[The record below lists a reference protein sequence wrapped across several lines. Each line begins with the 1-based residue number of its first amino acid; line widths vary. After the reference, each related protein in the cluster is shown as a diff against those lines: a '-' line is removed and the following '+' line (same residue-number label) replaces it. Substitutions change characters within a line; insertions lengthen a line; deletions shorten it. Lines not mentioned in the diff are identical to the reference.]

1 MSSSGR
7 RSPRSGRR
15 HGTRPT
21 VGFAQSRACRAS
33 EERSQRDHVTLE
45 DVKQVALHL
54 LHKNDKPSVP
64 RYILSVI
71 NTEEV
76 DGILAALL
84 LYLSYY
90 FEMTSQHASDDP
102 LMAEQ
107 SLTDMQVMADI
118 AVKMELARKQ
128 LGLCYS
134 RLILGQGFN
143 QMHHM
148 ARGRTGVSSTYK
160 GRYLY
165 ECLYSFF
172 CYVAWV
178 TFERKD
184 LKAIQMEVGRL
195 FFSDMFNPALM
206 ADGVKDHQ
214 SEPTD
219 SATRFR
225 IRNGP
230 FRRICLYGDAVPYS
244 PRLSWLL
251 SSRRLQRRPNLSQ
264 ILSQRSTVM
273 VSLLPSPRE
282 NAPHLF
288 QRIPSRSRVPVK
300 QQPEQALVDQVNEE
314 LATLRF
320 GILGKP
326 LNQFSHTGLVP
337 QAMEDKDGDIQE
349 SKTSFVSRPR
359 SSGTLD
365 KHSDLSRANTAISRA
380 TTEAPASD
388 TE

>member
-1 MSSSGR
+1 
-7 RSPRSGRR
+7 
-15 HGTRPT
+15 
-21 VGFAQSRACRAS
+21 
-33 EERSQRDHVTLE
+33 
-45 DVKQVALHL
+45 
-54 LHKNDKPSVP
+54 
-64 RYILSVI
+64 
-71 NTEEV
+71 
-76 DGILAALL
+76 
-84 LYLSYY
+84 
-90 FEMTSQHASDDP
+90 MTSQHASDDP

-219 SATRFR
+219 SAT
-225 IRNGP
+225 
-230 FRRICLYGDAVPYS
+230 
-244 PRLSWLL
+244 
-251 SSRRLQRRPNLSQ
+251 RRLQRRPNLSQ